1 MPVEARFF
9 ETWLK
14 QVNRLLMES
23 SAPLLA
29 LLVVVLCLLWI
40 AAIIIPYA
48 RASCVQLQS
57 AALQHILEIITN
69 KYASTTREHGKG
81 RTSYSSLKEA
91 LWSSYSTG
99 VSPLEVAVL

>member
-14 QVNRLLMES
+14 QVNGLLMES

-69 KYASTTREHGKG
+69 KYASTTSREHGKG

-91 LWSSYSTG
+91 LWSS
-99 VSPLEVAVL
+99 